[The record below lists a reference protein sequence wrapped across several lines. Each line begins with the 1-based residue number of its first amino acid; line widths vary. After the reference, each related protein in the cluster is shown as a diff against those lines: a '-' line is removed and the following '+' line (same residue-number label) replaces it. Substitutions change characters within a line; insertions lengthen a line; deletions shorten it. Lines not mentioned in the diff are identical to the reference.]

1 MPVQNTSPLKSM
13 LLALICLLLW
23 TTQLL
28 IETDD
33 IYTSKMQLILNYY
46 LVNQENFM
54 EIKEGICSIF
64 SSHVSI

>member
-46 LVNQENFM
+46 LVNQENSM